1 MPQSLRTYPPWGTLE
16 GGCQRPSQIP
26 ALPPSPQGAP
36 LSPGGEERVGVCA
49 RRPHTFPIPPLGF
62 LGGHSFSRL
71 GDGRG
76 EVWGFG
82 PRA

>member
-16 GGCQRPSQIP
+16 GGSHRPSQIP
-26 ALPPSPQGAP
+26 ALPHSPQGAP
-36 LSPGGEERVGVCA
+36 LSPGREEPVCVC
-49 RRPHTFPIPPLGF
+49 RHL
-62 LGGHSFSRL
+62 FSRV

-76 EVWGFG
+76 EVWGFS